1 MGIYITAGGESY
13 YGNWD
18 HDKLKPNEVVSISY
32 PDGAKYEGIF
42 KDWCYYGAGK
52 YTYPDGTVMLG
63 NFIDNCPVGGITLYD
78 PNGHKWLG
86 KAEVGFAWFGPV
98 NHYYDMLDKTLEV
111 HKKVLRSKQSL
122 PSPPQTKKQKKVK
135 VTLLKKDLEV

>member
-1 MGIYITAGGESY
+1 MGIYITAGGETY
-13 YGNWD
+13 LGNWD
-18 HDKLKPNEVVSISY
+18 RDKLKPNEVVSISF

-42 KDWCYYGAGK
+42 KEWCYYGAGK

-86 KAEVGFAWFGPV
+86 KAEVGFAWLSPV

-111 HKKVLRSKQSL
+111 HKKVRSK
-122 PSPPQTKKQKKVK
+122 PSPPSPPSTENPKKVK
-135 VTLLKKDLEV
+135 MNVSSKGLIV